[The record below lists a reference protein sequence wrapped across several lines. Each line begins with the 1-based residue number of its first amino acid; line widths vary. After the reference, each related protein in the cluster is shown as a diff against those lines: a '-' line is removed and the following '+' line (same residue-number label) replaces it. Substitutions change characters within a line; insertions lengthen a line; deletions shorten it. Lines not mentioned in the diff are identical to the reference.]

1 MFILGETSASNGPA
15 IWSAIAAT
23 FSAIAAIVS
32 GIISYKSFAHQKTK
46 DEINLK
52 PNLFLKGEETE
63 IYNDIRF
70 NLKNKL
76 EEIDLIET
84 YPFKFIKV
92 RNISNEPIV
101 DITIKCQYES
111 HYKYEEIKEL
121 EEQIKNTKILYGDVK
136 KHENLKQIHF
146 DAPNTYN
153 EETKIPILEKNDK
166 GLVTLPNALLID
178 LWQDFVT
185 KDYKKTK
192 EKVYNMKLHINY
204 SHSYSEKPISFS
216 REIVF
221 TKIVSSKIN
230 YDSKNVFKYETY
242 VFPKK

>member
-1 MFILGETSASNGPA
+1 MFILGEITNSIWPSL
-15 IWSAIAAT
+15 WSAGAAT
-23 FSAIAAIVS
+23 CSAIAAIVS
-32 GIISYKSFAHQKTK
+32 GFISYKSFSHQKTK

-70 NLKNKL
+70 YLKNNLK
-76 EEIDLIET
+76 EIDLIET

-121 EEQIKNTKILYGDVK
+121 EEQIKNTTIIYGDVK
-136 KHENLKQIHF
+136 NYKKLHF

-178 LWQDFVT
+178 LWKDFVT

-192 EKVYNMKLHINY
+192 EKDYKMKLDISY
-204 SHSYSEKPISFS
+204 SHSYSEKPVNFN

-221 TKIVSSKIN
+221 TKIVSDKLS